1 MTETATTASTPTE
14 AETERLGDAPNRVT
28 SAELVRNF
36 SELADKAL
44 TEPLIITKN
53 GRDRL
58 VLIAVE
64 DYHRLKRRERIVRLL
79 EDTPEEYIRLLEQAV
94 LNVPEDDSNELI
106 KDWHP

>member
-1 MTETATTASTPTE
+1 MADTLTSTPTE
-14 AETERLGDAPNRVT
+14 AETDRLVQAPNRVT

-36 SELADKAL
+36 SELADQAL

-64 DYHRLKRRERIVRLL
+64 DYHRLKRRERIVRKAG
-79 EDTPEEYIRLLEQAV
+79 ETPEEYIRLIEKALM
-94 LNVPEDDSNELI
+94 NVPEDKSNELI
-106 KDWHP
+106 KDWNP